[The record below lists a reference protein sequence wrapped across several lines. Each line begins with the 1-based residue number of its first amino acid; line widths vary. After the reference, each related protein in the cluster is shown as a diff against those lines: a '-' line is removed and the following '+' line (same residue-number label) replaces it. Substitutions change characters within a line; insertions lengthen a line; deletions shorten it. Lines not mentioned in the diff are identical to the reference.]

1 MSEDLTTLGALN
13 GPQALQPKWDY
24 CASII
29 AIVAVDQKRIGEA

>member
-1 MSEDLTTLGALN
+1 MPEDLTPLAALK

-29 AIVAVDQKRIGEA
+29 AIVAVDHKRIGEA